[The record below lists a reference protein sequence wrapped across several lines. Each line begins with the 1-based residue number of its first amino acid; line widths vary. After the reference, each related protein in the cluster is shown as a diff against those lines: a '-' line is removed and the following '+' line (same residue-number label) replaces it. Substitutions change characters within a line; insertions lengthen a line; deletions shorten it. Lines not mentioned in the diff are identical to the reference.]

1 MQLYERFK
9 DESTKDYAYRVLK
22 RNIMS
27 LDLKPGD
34 VLSEKDIADELGL
47 SRTPIREVVMKL
59 KEDHLLE
66 VIPQKGTYVSLID
79 IDLMNEG
86 TFMRVVLETE
96 ILKLAC
102 ENFPEEYIDKLEMN
116 VFAQKLACKK
126 EDAKIEMHR
135 LDQEFHE
142 IIFSAINKKNI
153 WESIQKLS
161 SQYNRVRV
169 LSELSKGT
177 EHIVVE
183 HEKILDIIKNRRFS
197 AVDEIIETHIKKPTK
212 NWYKL
217 YEDGSS
223 LKSYFKL

>member
-1 MQLYERFK
+1 MQLYDREK

-22 RNIMS
+22 KNIMN

-34 VLSEKDIADELGL
+34 VLSEKDIANELGL

-86 TFMRVVLETE
+86 TFMRVVLEVE

-102 ENFPEEYIDKLEMN
+102 ESFPEDSIDKLEMN
-116 VFAQKLACKK
+116 LFAQKIACKK
-126 EDAKIEMHR
+126 PNAKIEMHR
-135 LDQEFHE
+135 LDQKFHE
-142 IIFSAINKKNI
+142 IIFNGVNKSNI
-153 WESIQKLS
+153 WDSIQKIS

-177 EHIVVE
+177 EHIVIE
-183 HEKILDIIKNRRFS
+183 HERILDVIKNKRYS
-197 AVDEIIETHIKKPTK
+197 AVNEVIDNHIKKPTK
-212 NWYKL
+212 HWHKL
-217 YEDGSS
+217 YDEGSE
-223 LKSYFKL
+223 LRSYFKV